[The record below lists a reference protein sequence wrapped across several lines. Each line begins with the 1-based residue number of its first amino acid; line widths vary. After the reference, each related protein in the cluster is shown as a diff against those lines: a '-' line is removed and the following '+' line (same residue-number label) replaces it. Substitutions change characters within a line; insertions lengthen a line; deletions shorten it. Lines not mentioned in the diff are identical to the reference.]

1 MTDSNHQASGE
12 GRRDPFLSFVRLVL
26 TAALV
31 ICVLC
36 VLALPVALIAAAV
49 RWDAWTARLGANGI
63 GADAA
68 PWILLLMLLVAL
80 MIALGF
86 VFLRYLRRIV
96 DSVALGDPFVP
107 VNADRLRNMAWLA
120 LAIQAIAIP
129 ATKLAIW
136 FDAAPHKPNVHHG
149 DDGLSL
155 GALLLVLILFVLARV
170 FRTGT
175 AMRDELEGTV

>member
-1 MTDSNHQASGE
+1 MADPTETSSSEAS
-12 GRRDPFLSFVRLVL
+12 RDPLLSFARLVL

-31 ICVLC
+31 IAALC

-49 RWDAWTARLGANGI
+49 RWDDWTARLAASGI

-68 PWILLLMLLVAL
+68 PWILLLMVLVAL
-80 MIALGF
+80 MFALGF
-86 VFLRYLRRIV
+86 FFLRHLRRIV
-96 DSVALGDPFVP
+96 DSVALGDPFAP
-107 VNADRLRNMAWLA
+107 VNADRLRSMAWLA

-136 FDAAPHKPNVHHG
+136 FDAAPHRANVHHG

-170 FRTGT
+170 FRTG
-175 AMRDELEGTV
+175 AVMRDELEGTI